1 MLDTPENR
9 KAARPKPGDEP
20 AKSSPDKALTACL
33 LKTKAMLPDGWSV
46 VAEKD
51 VITVR
56 RDEKV
61 EADYSSPVGMSPER
75 ISTSDVI
82 QIRVGPRISAELYA
96 QMAAEN
102 MKVRQELLAK
112 HPNYD
117 PVDNPISRRLPH
129 VLPTHFDGQHSF
141 WISSKLLNG
150 GFIEFKSKEVF
161 DECSRAYAGV
171 EGLFYRHEE
180 AKAGAAKDRLLLGV
194 IALRNAEELVAAIQK
209 RLPANWQVVTQRV
222 VDWSAGGAAKPRGRG
237 VEIVIQR
244 QGFQPLDLKY
254 GRGGQV
260 VLALLERGYTA
271 PNPETARAAQAGNA
285 QYLGPWRY
293 PGVFGMVSGG
303 NDWATARAD
312 IQAAMKASK
321 LSQPPSAGSIRVSE
335 VQGFA
340 TKLSGIMPAN
350 WEVASIEHRETGGP
364 GWPKGD
370 AIMIGLQ
377 RKGITAAERAGRRGG
392 TLTLAVML
400 GPFTPAEPVGHDQV
414 MAARQWGACEGHA
427 VFAVFGDQQDW
438 PNMEKDVR
446 GLLEAAAPAED
457 LPTCPIRSLVIQSA
471 TTVLAE
477 PAEPAKL
484 EGNEQTFKVIEVLKG
499 PAIKAGTTIVV
510 RRMDLYQVGRPAW
523 RQGQPEAKPP
533 RIVRAILFL
542 TRPEGADAKPGVFD
556 LLLSGMRC
564 LDAEKNVLRPEQLM
578 NPGGL
583 YLIPEKGADWD
594 KLIARVRSDLPKVAE
609 ALALKEIPDLAER
622 NQAIFAWIEK
632 HRGEFTGRLFTPVAG
647 ETGDKPGWAEL
658 EWEPFN
664 WIMETCRADDG
675 WRALKLA
682 REIAGQSGPGPS
694 TNTPTFASPAGRKLL
709 LGVILDPKQPVAD
722 RKMALYR
729 LRGSCWARWQ
739 QQQHPNLAD
748 ITPDEQAGII
758 REISPLLKDPDREI
772 RGLAAK
778 ALADA
783 SSPCD
788 GNMRDRDTD
797 AALPVLIE
805 AYAKEPPGNERNE
818 MAQIVLRLGKE
829 DVWQRISGNPDG
841 LLVVLHSFNRNTNYG
856 RETIAFQ
863 ANSLGLGTKTITEQ
877 PTLVMERLGDDN
889 EAKERRSMPLPV
901 SYPKDIWKQGWSN
914 HQGVISVEV
923 PAASLAEGQ
932 WRFSVEGVVGKE
944 DVRKWHS
951 EPAILELKRG
961 K

>member
-1 MLDTPENR
+1 VIWLFGHSFDTGIRPSRTVYWGRKAMADSKENRTVLSDLIRANPADGSAPWPQEKPVLLAGSRVPLSHALGVQPRVIAVCRALERGIGTTDEAGVEGCNQKFQVLEVLDGRSAANEVRIAYTLFHLPTCGFCERRIEKGDTVLWFAQPGDKPDQWKGIKALLDTPENRKLVREAAQPLKLPGSDLTDIRPIVKAQGVVALMEAMEEPRVEELEGDARMVSAQPFKVVEAFDKIHGSLPAYRVGYRYLSTIEAPISKGQRVIWAFTYLGGQPESRVWRNKAYVDTPENRETLLKIMSDPPESPIGHLPAAQPPLPLPGSEVGLGEALKMPSRVVALCQAVEDGLGITDRAGIGHMWQKFKILQMLDGRTDASQVSISYTWYQVDQQRQLRKGDQVIWIAAPGDKPDQWRGVKAMLDTPENR
-9 KAARPKPGDEP
+9 KAVIAKADGEPG
-20 AKSSPDKALTACL
+20 KSPSDKALTACL
-33 LKTKAMLPDGWSV
+33 LKIKAMLPDGWSV

-51 VITVR
+51 VIMVR

-61 EADYSSPVGMSPER
+61 EADYMSPVGMSPER

-364 GWPKGD
+364 G
-370 AIMIGLQ
+370 
-377 RKGITAAERAGRRGG
+377 
-392 TLTLAVML
+392 
-400 GPFTPAEPVGHDQV
+400 
-414 MAARQWGACEGHA
+414 
-427 VFAVFGDQQDW
+427 
-438 PNMEKDVR
+438 
-446 GLLEAAAPAED
+446 
-457 LPTCPIRSLVIQSA
+457 
-471 TTVLAE
+471 
-477 PAEPAKL
+477 
-484 EGNEQTFKVIEVLKG
+484 
-499 PAIKAGTTIVV
+499 
-510 RRMDLYQVGRPAW
+510 
-523 RQGQPEAKPP
+523 
-533 RIVRAILFL
+533 
-542 TRPEGADAKPGVFD
+542 
-556 LLLSGMRC
+556 
-564 LDAEKNVLRPEQLM
+564 
-578 NPGGL
+578 
-583 YLIPEKGADWD
+583 
-594 KLIARVRSDLPKVAE
+594 
-609 ALALKEIPDLAER
+609 
-622 NQAIFAWIEK
+622 
-632 HRGEFTGRLFTPVAG
+632 
-647 ETGDKPGWAEL
+647 
-658 EWEPFN
+658 
-664 WIMETCRADDG
+664 
-675 WRALKLA
+675 
-682 REIAGQSGPGPS
+682 
-694 TNTPTFASPAGRKLL
+694 
-709 LGVILDPKQPVAD
+709 
-722 RKMALYR
+722 
-729 LRGSCWARWQ
+729 
-739 QQQHPNLAD
+739 
-748 ITPDEQAGII
+748 
-758 REISPLLKDPDREI
+758 
-772 RGLAAK
+772 
-778 ALADA
+778 
-783 SSPCD
+783 
-788 GNMRDRDTD
+788 
-797 AALPVLIE
+797 
-805 AYAKEPPGNERNE
+805 
-818 MAQIVLRLGKE
+818 
-829 DVWQRISGNPDG
+829 
-841 LLVVLHSFNRNTNYG
+841 
-856 RETIAFQ
+856 
-863 ANSLGLGTKTITEQ
+863 
-877 PTLVMERLGDDN
+877 
-889 EAKERRSMPLPV
+889 
-901 SYPKDIWKQGWSN
+901 
-914 HQGVISVEV
+914 
-923 PAASLAEGQ
+923 
-932 WRFSVEGVVGKE
+932 
-944 DVRKWHS
+944 
-951 EPAILELKRG
+951 
-961 K
+961 